1 MNGVVE
7 LSPALPITAI
17 IAFASIG
24 IVISGIVMLRSG
36 SGAVWRASVTL
47 AISVMLL
54 NPKII
59 NEQREP
65 QSDVVTVIVDRTASQ
80 EVGDRSAQTDMAVNH
95 IRSRLKKLNDL
106 EVREVNIADVLA
118 DPAEG
123 NSGGSL
129 LLSALRLTIGG
140 IPKKRIAGAIVISDG
155 QVHDPDLVANLKE
168 VGAPIHFLLTGQ
180 PDEIDRRLVI
190 EKAPAYGLVGKEA
203 KITYRIEDKIGPTG
217 GGLSHLARVAF
228 REGDRVLETAQ
239 IAVGRTSAF
248 TVPVTHAGPMVL
260 TLDVEPIPGELSTA
274 NNRALVSIN
283 GVRERLRVLLVS
295 GQPHAGERVWR
306 NLLKSDP
313 AVDLVHFTILRPP
326 EKDDFTPLNEIALI
340 AFPTRE
346 LFEEK
351 IKEFDMVV
359 FDRYVVR
366 DVLPPSYLR
375 NIISYV
381 REGGALLLSVGP
393 EFASERSLFNTPLGE
408 VLPVAP
414 TGNVVEFGFRPKV
427 TEVGERHP
435 VTALLP
441 EVRASRTNQGTA
453 EWGRWF
459 RQIETAS
466 RAGHTLMEGL
476 GGRPLLVLD
485 RVGRGRVA
493 TILSD
498 HIWLWARGFEG
509 GGPHADLMRRLA
521 HWLMKEPDLEEE
533 QLRVQV
539 RKGQLNIARRSLRD
553 APANISVTTPMGTM
567 EAYPAITSKM
577 GVANLVVPANKTGL
591 YRVSDGEREALAVA
605 GPLNP
610 LEFADLR
617 ATPEYL
623 APLADATGGSI
634 QWVRDGLPDL
644 RKVRRDRDRSGIGWL
659 GLIENKTYIVTGV
672 NEFPLVPPVLF
683 IIGVLLL
690 LMGTWWREGRERW
703 T

>member
-260 TLDVEPIPGELSTA
+260 TLDVEPTPGELSTA

-306 NLLKSDP
+306 
-313 AVDLVHFTILRPP
+313 
-326 EKDDFTPLNEIALI
+326 
-340 AFPTRE
+340 
-346 LFEEK
+346 
-351 IKEFDMVV
+351 
-359 FDRYVVR
+359 
-366 DVLPPSYLR
+366 
-375 NIISYV
+375 
-381 REGGALLLSVGP
+381 
-393 EFASERSLFNTPLGE
+393 
-408 VLPVAP
+408 
-414 TGNVVEFGFRPKV
+414 
-427 TEVGERHP
+427 
-435 VTALLP
+435 
-441 EVRASRTNQGTA
+441 
-453 EWGRWF
+453 
-459 RQIETAS
+459 
-466 RAGHTLMEGL
+466 
-476 GGRPLLVLD
+476 
-485 RVGRGRVA
+485 
-493 TILSD
+493 
-498 HIWLWARGFEG
+498 
-509 GGPHADLMRRLA
+509 
-521 HWLMKEPDLEEE
+521 
-533 QLRVQV
+533 
-539 RKGQLNIARRSLRD
+539 
-553 APANISVTTPMGTM
+553 
-567 EAYPAITSKM
+567 
-577 GVANLVVPANKTGL
+577 
-591 YRVSDGEREALAVA
+591 
-605 GPLNP
+605 
-610 LEFADLR
+610 
-617 ATPEYL
+617 
-623 APLADATGGSI
+623 
-634 QWVRDGLPDL
+634 
-644 RKVRRDRDRSGIGWL
+644 
-659 GLIENKTYIVTGV
+659 
-672 NEFPLVPPVLF
+672 
-683 IIGVLLL
+683 
-690 LMGTWWREGRERW
+690 
-703 T
+703 

>member
-1 MNGVVE
+1 MNGVVG
-7 LSPALPITAI
+7 LSPFLPVAAI
-17 IAFASIG
+17 IGFATIG
-24 IVISGIVMLRSG
+24 LVISGIIIFRSG
-36 SGAVWRASVTL
+36 PGAVWRVLVTL
-47 AISVMLL
+47 TISIMLL

-59 NEQREP
+59 DEQREP
-65 QSDVVTVIVDRTASQ
+65 QSDVVTLIVDRTASQ

-95 IRSRLKKLNDL
+95 IRGRLKKLNNV
-106 EVREVNIADVLA
+106 EVREVNIADTQA
-118 DPAEG
+118 DPAVG
-123 NSGGSL
+123 DSGGSL
-129 LLSALRLTIGG
+129 LLSALRSTIGG

-155 QVHDPDLVANLKE
+155 QVHDPDLTANLKE
-168 VGAPIHFLLTGQ
+168 VGSPIHFLLTGQ

-203 KITYRIEDKIGPTG
+203 KITYLIEDKIGPTSG
-217 GGLSHLARVAF
+217 ALSNLARVTL
-228 REGDRVLETAQ
+228 RDEDQVLATAQ
-239 IAVGRTSAF
+239 IKVGRTSAF

-260 TLDVEPIPGELSTA
+260 TLDVAPTPGELSTA

-283 GVRERLRVLLVS
+283 GVREHLRVLLVS

-351 IKEFDMVV
+351 IKKFDMVV

-414 TGNVVEFGFRPKV
+414 TGNVVESGFRPKV

-435 VTALLP
+435 VTAMLSK
-441 EVRASRTNQGTA
+441 VRASRTNQGTA
-453 EWGRWF
+453 GWGRWF

-476 GGRPLLVLD
+476 SSRPLLVLD

-539 RKGQLNIARRSLRD
+539 RKGQLHIARRSLRD
-553 APANISVTTPMGTM
+553 APANISVTTPMGTT
-567 EAYPAITSKM
+567 EAYPVITSKM
-577 GVANLVVPANKTGL
+577 GVVDLVVPANKTGL
-591 YRVSDGEREALAVA
+591 YRVSDGEREALAA
-605 GPLNP
+605 SGPLNP
-610 LEFADLR
+610 MEFADLR
-617 ATPEYL
+617 ATPEFL

-634 QWVRDGLPDL
+634 QWIRDGLPDL

-659 GLIENKTYIVTGV
+659 GLIENKTYVVTGV

-683 IIGVLLL
+683 MIGVLIL
-690 LMGTWWREGRERW
+690 LMGTWWKEGRERW